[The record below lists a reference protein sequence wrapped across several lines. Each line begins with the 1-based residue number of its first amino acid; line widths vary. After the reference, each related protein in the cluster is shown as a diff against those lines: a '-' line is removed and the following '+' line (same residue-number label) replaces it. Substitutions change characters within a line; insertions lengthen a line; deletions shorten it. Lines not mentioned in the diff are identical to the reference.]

1 MRNMVK
7 RAAAGAVLGGS
18 LLVTGGLGIASAV
31 PGSTVNDQQVNL
43 SIGNTNVLRDLN
55 VDVAAQI
62 AGLLCGTGTN
72 VGGTAATGTN
82 VNGPAATGMS
92 ANESTGNVGDIAA
105 LARQVDAG
113 QIPSTSCNSPQGV
126 VTISKNAPATSPN
139 AASAAGQQSEGSTPA
154 PAQMPSPAQMAAPA
168 GPLGSAPNS

>member
-43 SIGNTNVLRDLN
+43 SVGTTNVLRDLN

-62 AGLLCGTGTN
+62 AGLLCGTGTS
-72 VGGTAATGTN
+72 ATGTAENRTN
-82 VNGPAATGMS
+82 VSGPTASGMS
-92 ANESTGNVGDIAA
+92 ANESTGNVGDLAA
-105 LARQVDAG
+105 LARQVDSG

-126 VTISKNAPATSPN
+126 VTISKNVPAASPN
-139 AASAAGQQSEGSTPA
+139 SASAAGQQSEGSTSP
-154 PAQMPSPAQMAAPA
+154 PAQTPSPAQMPAPA
-168 GPLGSAPNS
+168 GPLGPAPNS